1 MTFALVEE
9 TPMTLTLTELLILLV
24 VAGICGALGKA
35 ITGFARGGILVSIA
49 LGFIGALIGVAI
61 QRALNLP
68 LWFTLQIGDAPPFP
82 IIWAVLGA
90 ALFMAVIGLFT
101 RGWGPRRYWW

>member
-1 MTFALVEE
+1 MS
-9 TPMTLTLTELLILLV
+9 LTLTELLILLV
-24 VAGICGALGKA
+24 VAGICGAVGKA
-35 ITGFARGGILVSIA
+35 ISGYARGGILVSIA

-61 QRALNLP
+61 QRKLDLP

-101 RGWGPRRYWW
+101 GGWWRPRRYWW